1 MKIEEYILSQDSSVQ
16 KNLFEVYNA
25 IKEVLPFCE
34 EKISWGMPT
43 FKKERNI
50 IHFASNKNHIGIYPG
65 ALAIEHFALRIKEK
79 GYKFSKGAI
88 QIPYSD
94 NLPIE
99 FIKEISLWCS
109 INN

>member
-1 MKIEEYILSQDSSVQ
+1 MKIEDYILMQDKSVQ
-16 KNLFEVYNA
+16 KNLFEVYKA

-43 FKKERNI
+43 FKNKRNI
-50 IHFASNKNHIGIYPG
+50 IHFASNKKHIGIYPG
-65 ALAIEHFALRIKEK
+65 ALAIDHFESKIKEK
-79 GYKFSKGAI
+79 GYKYSKGAI

-94 NLPIE
+94 NLPIK
-99 FIKEISLWCS
+99 FIKEISKWCD